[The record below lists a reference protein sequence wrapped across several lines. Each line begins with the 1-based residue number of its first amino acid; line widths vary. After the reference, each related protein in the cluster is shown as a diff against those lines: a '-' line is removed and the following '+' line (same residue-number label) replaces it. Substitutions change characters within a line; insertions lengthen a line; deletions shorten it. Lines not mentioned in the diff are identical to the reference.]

1 MDGAHRIEPTQPGSA
16 LDHVVLR
23 MDLQPQPFDPAGER
37 RVEVLGL
44 EAEPGPEKG
53 RHGNRR
59 FRVQRLISIN
69 EPMPWGV
76 FIVTHV
82 PAGTYFQALGW

>member
-1 MDGAHRIEPTQPGSA
+1 
-16 LDHVVLR
+16 
-23 MDLQPQPFDPAGER
+23 MDLQPQPFDPEGER